1 MSPNLDTSLVLVLLG
16 KFLVEECL
24 LHGETVHL
32 ERPLL
37 PHVPDA
43 GALVHVGVHDS
54 DASAKR
60 AWDLAAEALLDPDSV
75 GDDGYCFLRAG
86 GEPVEEGTDSD
97 VELAERL
104 ALVGAPLCVVL
115 LLDIGEV
122 NVREGRLDGG
132 LGSSL
137 VGVVNTSRL
146 PQIVVAHER
155 RRRLRMHHRQ
165 PLLFVL
171 LRAKDRLL
179 PVFVRLRFF
188 LRVNVRSGLMR
199 IVRGTDEERV
209 VGGLEAP
216 GEGTGADELHGIAPG
231 GAPLGGVDDLVA
243 NGVPV
248 AEADGD
254 GLMDADD
261 VERRVEEGGGL
272 EVHVV
277 VVVAGDAVS
286 DKVDG
291 LLGPLRDLRGG
302 GLGTG

>member
-1 MSPNLDTSLVLVLLG
+1 MVAPYATCSGYTGVPAPHGMLKITSDH
-16 KFLVEECL
+16 K
-24 LHGETVHL
+24 T
-32 ERPLL
+32 
-37 PHVPDA
+37 A
-43 GALVHVGVHDS
+43 
-54 DASAKR
+54 
-60 AWDLAAEALLDPDSV
+60 
-75 GDDGYCFLRAG
+75 
-86 GEPVEEGTDSD
+86 
-97 VELAERL
+97 
-104 ALVGAPLCVVL
+104 
-115 LLDIGEV
+115 
-122 NVREGRLDGG
+122 
-132 LGSSL
+132 
-137 VGVVNTSRL
+137 
-146 PQIVVAHER
+146 QI
-155 RRRLRMHHRQ
+155 
-165 PLLFVL
+165 
-171 LRAKDRLL
+171 
-179 PVFVRLRFF
+179 
-188 LRVNVRSGLMR
+188 RVQG
-199 IVRGTDEERV
+199 V

-231 GAPLGGVDDLVA
+231 GTPLGGVDDLVA